1 IKGDVTG
8 MAAAGDPTN
17 PIINQRMQSLN
28 LPFAP
33 SAHPVEFLSLSGKR
47 GAQVRATG
55 HSFGPLLLGNAPGLN
70 DTQTSI
76 LSLIFKYCDDNSLPL
91 LDLKDLAATVKFLAS
106 DEAKTILSQYGS
118 SAPREANPSVA
129 AYGGRSSASV
139 GVLLRSLVVLEQQ
152 GADVFFGEPE
162 FDVNDLL

>member
-76 LSLIFKYCDDNSLPL
+76 LSLIFKYCDDNTYPL
-91 LDLKDLAATVKFLAS
+91 LDLKDLAETLKFLSS
-106 DEAKTILSQYGS
+106 DDGKGAR
-118 SAPREANPSVA
+118 AD
-129 AYGGRSSASV
+129 YGGMSAASV
-139 GVLLRSLVVLEQQ
+139 GVLLRSIVVLEQS
-152 GADVFFGEPE
+152 GADIFFGEPE
-162 FDVNDLL
+162 FDVADLLQVT